1 MRYLLFAYNETN
13 KEGGINDLEGAYETL
28 YDAEG
33 RFSITSV
40 LAKDHAYIYDTET
53 GDTYSYNFKDMKVV
67 KDWERHELETMDRKQ
82 IYIDVLIHKGIYKE
96 EKTGRQLYEMDEK
109 ELWRLIKGEKK

>member
-33 RFSITSV
+33 RFSVTSV
-40 LAKDHAYIYDTET
+40 LAKDYAYIYDTET
-53 GDTYSYNFKDMKVV
+53 GDTYSYNFRDMKVV
-67 KDWERHELETMDRKQ
+67 KE
-82 IYIDVLIHKGIYKE
+82 
-96 EKTGRQLYEMDEK
+96 
-109 ELWRLIKGEKK
+109 